1 MLFEDTLRN
10 NITMYKDIPDNK
22 LIDTLWKVGLST
34 YANLQ
39 KLDML
44 INEGANNL
52 SGGEKRRV
60 TLARSLLRETPILIL
75 DEPLANLDGENAKAI
90 ETLLLSITD
99 RTVIIISHQFSQE
112 KLIEFD
118 EIIDFS

>member
-10 NITMYKDIPDNK
+10 NITMYKDIPDDK